1 MKAAEQGS
9 RKLPASAGQSPDD
22 VRARLLEAAQELFIQ
37 DGFVRISVDAIVR
50 AAKTSKREYYR
61 CFRNKEELFVEV
73 VRLLIESNT
82 GPMVLP
88 DGPPMEVLLDAARM
102 TYTSHLTD
110 RSTGLYRVSISAA
123 ERSPGLARSVY
134 LARSRGAEPL
144 VHYIERHRDEL
155 GLQYDDAFL
164 SALRFSFVA
173 VDGLRYLM
181 GTPALTAEQLDRRLA
196 DVVDLF
202 LNGHATPEFRRLPK
216 LSRRIDGH
224 LHLCSNDGIQPQPN
238 PASST
243 RLGTDD
249 WDNIHRTAWAEFLA
263 HGYAGASLGVI
274 SRRTHVART
283 TIYRHYASK
292 EALFIALAEE
302 VVDRQFDLQAKID
315 LDHSSVVDALYEV
328 CLLILD
334 RYLHPDTLGLQRILL
349 VEAANNPEMTSRL
362 YERMVARV
370 QEFMQPLLQALAE
383 AGVLRAEHFS
393 DSCLRFFVLTT
404 FGGRFLYVAPRNRV
418 EREAH
423 ARETVN
429 VFLYGWRQP

>member
-1 MKAAEQGS
+1 MKAAGQGS
-9 RKLPASAGQSPDD
+9 RKPPASTGQHRDD
-22 VRARLLEAAQELFIQ
+22 VRTRLVEAAQELFIRE
-37 DGFVRISVDAIVR
+37 GFVRISVDAIVR

-73 VRLLIESNT
+73 VRRLIEANT
-82 GPMVLP
+82 GLKALP
-88 DGPPMEVLLDAARM
+88 DGPPMEVLLDAARI

-134 LARSRGAEPL
+134 LARARGAEPL
-144 VHYIERHRDEL
+144 GHYIERHRGKL

-181 GTPALTAEQLDRRLA
+181 GTPPLTAEQLDRRLI
-196 DVVDLF
+196 DIVDLF
-202 LNGHATPEFRRLPK
+202 LNGHATADFRRLPEP
-216 LSRRIDGH
+216 SRRIGGNLFLRSDDTARHG
-224 LHLCSNDGIQPQPN
+224 

-263 HGYAGASLGVI
+263 RGYAGASLGVI

-283 TIYRHYASK
+283 TIYRRYASK

-302 VVDRQFDLQAKID
+302 VVDRQFDLQLKID
-315 LDHSSVVDALYEV
+315 LGHSSVADALYDV
-328 CLLILD
+328 CQLILD

-349 VEAANNPEMTSRL
+349 VEAANNPEKTSRL

-370 QEFMQPLLQALAE
+370 QEFIQPLLQVFVD

-393 DSCLRFFVLTT
+393 ESCLRFFVLTT
-404 FGGRFLYVAPRNRV
+404 FGGRFLYVAPRNRA

-423 ARETVN
+423 ARETVK
-429 VFLYGWRQP
+429 VFLYGWRRP